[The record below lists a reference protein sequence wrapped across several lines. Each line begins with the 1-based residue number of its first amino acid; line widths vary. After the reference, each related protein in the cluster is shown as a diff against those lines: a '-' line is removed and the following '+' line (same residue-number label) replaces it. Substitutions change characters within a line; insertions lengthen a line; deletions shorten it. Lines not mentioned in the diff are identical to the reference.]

1 MNELN
6 RTSPTNG
13 WTELVTQRNEF
24 CVCRVI
30 EDCALVKIESL
41 AKLRTARQYM
51 RRVASRV
58 PGSYVVFSYR
68 TRRVLG
74 KVVSRSLN

>member
-6 RTSPTNG
+6 RTVPTTLPDFL
-13 WTELVTQRNEF
+13 TERNEF

-30 EDCALVKIESL
+30 EDCALIKIESL
-41 AKLRTARQYM
+41 AKLPAAKQYM

-58 PGSYVVFSYR
+58 PGSYLVFSYK

-74 KVVSRSLN
+74 KVVNRAMA